1 MDRAVQRCSAGI
13 LPAPQ
18 QRGGGSA
25 VYSRICQLS
34 LHPALWAKS
43 ATEGRLTDSLSLHSL
58 VQDIDLVVISGLCPD
73 SPCWARVQ
81 RGGTGV
87 LSRLPV
93 QPRPAHQPYSI
104 YYRRGQIYSGRGH
117 GRHDRLVSSGV
128 TQTSSRVRSVPQSG

>member
-43 ATEGRLTDSLSLHSL
+43 ANDGSLTDCRHCL
-58 VQDIDLVVISGLCPD
+58 VQHNDPVVKSRLCPD